1 MTSQLRKINNVIE
14 QFLLPLAEAVSGW
27 STLAA
32 IRSALIVTL
41 PLMFLG
47 SLAELMISFPLDAY
61 KEFMFRQFGP
71 EWRMFGQILKDAT
84 FSVMSLIM
92 VFSIGHHLA
101 DQFNHANPVL
111 RANPVIAG
119 LVAFTAFFCLLQQDG
134 DALNRRWLGVAGL
147 FVAILVGVFATRL
160 FLYFFSIKRL
170 RLHLPGGT
178 PDIAIPQAFN
188 AFIPGMLTVLVFA
201 ALGAAMQTFVG
212 MSLHEGAVSRSSG
225 CLLTPS
231 GRARAGHVVYP
242 FAPCPLVRG
251 GIHRAQRP

>member
-14 QFLLPLAEAVSGW
+14 RILLPLAEAVSGW

-84 FSVMSLIM
+84 FSVMSSSW
-92 VFSIGHHLA
+92 FSPSATIWRTSSTMTIRSCV
-101 DQFNHANPVL
+101 PIRSSRVL
-111 RANPVIAG
+111 WPLRRSSACSSRTGTRSTGVGSASPG
-119 LVAFTAFFCLLQQDG
+119 CLWRSSSACSPPGCSCISFPSNGCTCICRG
-134 DALNRRWLGVAGL
+134 DSRYR
-147 FVAILVGVFATRL
+147 
-160 FLYFFSIKRL
+160 
-170 RLHLPGGT
+170 H
-178 PDIAIPQAFN
+178 PQAFN

-212 MSLHEGAVSRSSG
+212 MSSA
-225 CLLTPS
+225 
-231 GRARAGHVVYP
+231 
-242 FAPCPLVRG
+242 
-251 GIHRAQRP
+251 